1 MIGLACAPE
10 LVLATHFGGTPFT
23 QESPSTGQVV
33 GLHAESPAV
42 LFRVPVEGQPRAV
55 AVDPVDALETKVDA
69 GFAYMHTAR
78 IAKLIEARG
87 PCGGDR

>member
-1 MIGLACAPE
+1 
-10 LVLATHFGGTPFT
+10 
-23 QESPSTGQVV
+23 
-33 GLHAESPAV
+33 V